1 MASIS
6 FLVFSS
12 SSPLCSNSRLNFYHF
27 FLKLEVF
34 SSQRGYNILC
44 IILYVIYICVYIH
57 LSIYVY
63 THTHPLIN
71 LKECASFKLLSV
83 SDTII
88 NFKESLATLLLVL

>member
-12 SSPLCSNSRLNFYHF
+12 SLPLYSNYRLNFYHF
-27 FLKLEVF
+27 FLELEVF

-44 IILYVIYICVYIH
+44 IILYIIYMCVYIH

-63 THTHPLIN
+63 IHTHKHLIN

-88 NFKESLATLLLVL
+88 NF